1 VKGHGCPPKEN
12 IPEKQREEM
21 DDLPGWDMSARILV
35 TENIVGPGVEG
46 LKAKYEMEWDKDL
59 WRKPDELLRMV
70 ANYDAIVVRN
80 QTKVT
85 ADLLYGAKRCIVVG
99 RAGVGVDNIDVKAA
113 SDLGIVVAYTPEE
126 NAISVAEQ
134 VMGLML
140 CLARRFPAADASV
153 KRGEWKRMEFMGV
166 ELFGKTLGVIGLG
179 RIGARVALRAAAFGM
194 RIIGYDPYLTNNHFA
209 VTETHAELVNMDTV
223 LKQSDFITIHVPSTP
238 ETRHMINQD
247 TLAKMK
253 PTAYLINTSRGSAVN
268 EEALYQALAKNKL
281 AGAALDVREE
291 EPPKE
296 SPLHELDNILLTPH
310 VAAFTRE
317 AQDRVVESL
326 AEDVNRVLSGKPAL
340 RFANFPFPRR

>member
-1 VKGHGCPPKEN
+1 
-12 IPEKQREEM
+12 
-21 DDLPGWDMSARILV
+21 MSARILV
-35 TENIVGPGVEG
+35 TENIVGPGMEG
-46 LKAKYEMEWDKDL
+46 LKAKYGMDWDKDL

-70 ANYDAIVVRN
+70 GSYDALVVRN

-85 ADLLYGAKRCIVVG
+85 ADLLNGATRCIVVG

-113 SDLGIVVAYTPEE
+113 TDLGIVVAYTPEE

-140 CLARRFPAADASV
+140 CLARRFPGADASV
-153 KRGEWKRMEFMGV
+153 KRGEWKRMEFMGM
-166 ELFGKTLGVIGLG
+166 ELFGKTLGIIGLG

-194 RIIGYDPYLTNNHFA
+194 RVIGYDPYLTKNHFT
-209 VTETHAELVNMDTV
+209 VTETHAELVDMDTV
-223 LKQSDFITIHVPSTP
+223 LKESDFITIHVPSTP
-238 ETRHMINQD
+238 ETKHMINKD

-253 PTAYLINTSRGSAVN
+253 PTAYLVNTSRGSAVN
-268 EEALYQALAKNKL
+268 EEALYEALTKAKL

-291 EPPKE
+291 EPPEE

-326 AEDVNRVLSGKPAL
+326 AEDVDRVLSGKPAL
-340 RFANFPFPRR
+340 RFANFPLPKR

>member
-1 VKGHGCPPKEN
+1 
-12 IPEKQREEM
+12 
-21 DDLPGWDMSARILV
+21 MSAKILV
-35 TENIVGPGVEG
+35 TENIVGPGMEK
-46 LKAKYEMEWDKDL
+46 LKAKYDVDWDKDL
-59 WRKPDELLRMV
+59 WHKPDVLLRMV
-70 ANYDAIVVRN
+70 GTYDALIVRN
-80 QTKVT
+80 QTRVT
-85 ADLLYGAKRCIVVG
+85 ADILKGAARCIVVG

-113 SDLGIVVAYTPEE
+113 ADLGIVVVYTPEE

-134 VMGLML
+134 VIGLMI

-153 KRGEWKRMEFMGV
+153 KRGEWKRMEFMGT
-166 ELFGKTLGVIGLG
+166 ELFGKILGVIGLG

-209 VTETHAELVNMDTV
+209 VTETHAELVDMDVV
-223 LKQSDFITIHVPSTP
+223 LKESDFITIHVPSTP
-238 ETRHMINQD
+238 ETKHMINKD

-253 PTAYLINTSRGSAVN
+253 STAYLVNTSRGSAVN
-268 EEALYQALAKNKL
+268 EEALYEALTKGKL

-326 AEDVNRVLSGKPAL
+326 AEDVDRVLSGKPAL
-340 RFANFPFPRR
+340 RFANFPLPKR

>member
-1 VKGHGCPPKEN
+1 
-12 IPEKQREEM
+12 M
-21 DDLPGWDMSARILV
+21 DDSQGCDMRRKILV
-35 TENIVGPGVEG
+35 TENIVGPAMEG
-46 LKAKYEMEWDKDL
+46 LKAKYGMDWDKDL
-59 WRKPDELLRMV
+59 WRKPDELLRM
-70 ANYDAIVVRN
+70 AGNYDAVIVRN

-85 ADLLYGAKRCIVVG
+85 ANLLNVATRCMVVG

-153 KRGEWKRMEFMGV
+153 KRGEWNRMEFMGM
-166 ELFGKTLGVIGLG
+166 ELFGKTLGIIGLG
-179 RIGARVALRAAAFGM
+179 RIGARVALRALAFGM
-194 RIIGYDPYLTNNHFA
+194 RIIGYDPYLTKNHFS
-209 VTETHAELVNMDTV
+209 VTETHAEFVDMDTL

-238 ETRHMINQD
+238 ETKHMINED

-253 PTAYLINTSRGSAVN
+253 PTASIINTSRGSAVN
-268 EEALYQALAKNKL
+268 EEALCEALSKGKL

-326 AEDVNRVLSGKPAL
+326 TEDVDRVLSGKPAR
-340 RFANFPFPRR
+340 RFANFPSPKR